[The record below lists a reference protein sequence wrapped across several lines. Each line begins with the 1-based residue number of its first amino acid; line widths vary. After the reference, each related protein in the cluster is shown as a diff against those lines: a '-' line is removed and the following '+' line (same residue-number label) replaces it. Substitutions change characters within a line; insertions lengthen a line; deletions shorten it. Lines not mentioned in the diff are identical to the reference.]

1 MKKNLA
7 KNITVH
13 LNNDNH
19 NISTSLLLD
28 FLVNLISE
36 NINQLNLSS
45 EEKINSINTII
56 NHLKSN

>member
-1 MKKNLA
+1 MKKNQA

-13 LNNDNH
+13 FNSDNH
-19 NISTSLLLD
+19 NISKSLLID

>member
-1 MKKNLA
+1 MKKNQT

-13 LNNDNH
+13 FNSDNH
-19 NISTSLLLD
+19 NISKYLLID

-56 NHLKSN
+56 DHLKSN

>member
-13 LNNDNH
+13 FNSDNH
-19 NISTSLLLD
+19 NISKSLFID

-45 EEKINSINTII
+45 EEKIDSINTII